1 MELLFLV
8 LLSLHILQI
17 EALGHWCYQ
26 SQKYELT
33 NCEEPRKWYLIN
45 NTCKESKQ
53 SPINIVTK
61 NVIYDDSLKPLNFE
75 GYDVKG
81 SSKWN
86 IENNGHTGEY
96 SQKRY
101 YRVHLRKNKS
111 YNTLPFSTIFQKETN
126 TIKCTLALQ
135 PRSSKQDLKATF
147 STTAKIGGG
156 GLKKKYK
163 AIELHFHWGVQDMYY
178 LPGSEHSIDGE
189 KTAMELHIVH
199 IREDLSDIIEAK
211 KNENGIAVLAFFIEV
226 GEENKK
232 YASLINELDNVKNK
246 GNVGQMD
253 PLPLFSLLPNEED
266 LAKYYRYT
274 GSLTTPDC
282 HEGVIWT
289 VFEKPVALSLAQVS
303 QFSVL
308 HFGDNKSTNMVE
320 NFRPVQPL
328 NDRSIYWSGASLP
341 RPSAQVLMLL
351 SVLTY
356 ILSSLLQ

>member
-1 MELLFLV
+1 MSDLLHFFCLF
-8 LLSLHILQI
+8 
-17 EALGHWCYQ
+17 ACGGHWCYQ
-26 SQKYELT
+26 SQKYELP
-33 NCEEPRKWYLIN
+33 NCEEPRRWYLIN

-81 SSKWN
+81 SSKWS
-86 IENNGHTGEY
+86 IENNGHTV
-96 SQKRY
+96 K
-101 YRVHLRKNKS
+101 V
-111 YNTLPFSTIFQKETN
+111 
-126 TIKCTLALQ
+126 
-135 PRSSKQDLKATF
+135 TF
-147 STTAKIGGG
+147 STTPKIGGG
-156 GLKKKYK
+156 GLKEKYK
-163 AIELHFHWGVQDMYY
+163 AVELHFHWGVKDINY

-189 KTAMELHIVH
+189 KTAMEVVISQAMHHGCCGQGSKPGAEALGSLEQQLH
-199 IREDLSDIIEAK
+199 
-211 KNENGIAVLAFFIEV
+211 
-226 GEENKK
+226 
-232 YASLINELDNVKNK
+232 VKTRMNNPAHCTSSK
-246 GNVGQMD
+246 QYFCTVCPGNVGQMD

-266 LAKYYRYT
+266 LARYYRYT

-308 HFGDNKSTNMVE
+308 HFGGNNSTYMAE

-328 NDRSIYWSGASLP
+328 NDRSIYWSGASLSQ
-341 RPSAQVLMLL
+341 PSAWVLMLL

-356 ILSSLLQ
+356 ILSSL

>member
-1 MELLFLV
+1 LSSNFIYLICYISLF
-8 LLSLHILQI
+8 
-17 EALGHWCYQ
+17 ACGGHWCYQ

-86 IENNGHTGEY
+86 IENNGHT
-96 SQKRY
+96 
-101 YRVHLRKNKS
+101 V
-111 YNTLPFSTIFQKETN
+111 
-126 TIKCTLALQ
+126 
-135 PRSSKQDLKATF
+135 KATF

-226 GEENKK
+226 AACEDQNKQSCSRHLLK
-232 YASLINELDNVKNK
+232 LYSCTVCP

-253 PLPLFSLLPNEED
+253 PLPLFSLLPNEDD

-356 ILSSLLQ
+356 ILSSL